1 MPANAETD
9 PMFTL
14 LTDALR
20 EGPGSAPWQDAVARL
35 RESGAREHDEYRLL
49 IDARQNLEDG
59 KEYRAVRAGAGFTRK
74 LMDQLDDAPPAGTRQ
89 FPLATLIAIVCG
101 IAIVAVLGFLIYR
114 VVAPP
119 AQGDRQ
125 AVEQLAAQANTFFT
139 DIETASFDSALPAN
153 WKQIGSLPLDLT
165 NGLHPAAGNNVPA
178 DAGGG
183 AYWLQPL
190 PADKEFTLE
199 VRMSPQ
205 ASAAGYATEV
215 FVANSNQFNTD
226 RGTSPGELTWL
237 FNGNDQ
243 QVVVDGHVV
252 PIGSLKVMPSVV
264 RITMGTNVGLVEVY
278 KPHPDGSGS
287 FVRVWSGAHHLG
299 QNGRY
304 VGVRFLR
311 TGAQA
316 GAASEIKQV
325 KVVGK

>member
-20 EGPGSAPWQDAVARL
+20 EGPGSEPWRDAVARL
-35 RESGAREHDEYRLL
+35 REGGVREHDEYRLL

-59 KEYRAVRAGAGFTRK
+59 KDYRAVRAGAVFTRK
-74 LMDQLDDAPPAGTRQ
+74 LMDQLDEAPPGGARQ

-139 DIETASFDSALPAN
+139 DIETADFNSALPPN
-153 WKQIGSLPLDLT
+153 WKQIGSLSLDLT
-165 NGLHPAAGNNVPA
+165 NGLHPSAASNVPA

-183 AYWLQPL
+183 AYWMQPL
-190 PADKEFTLE
+190 RSDKEFTVE
-199 VRMSPQ
+199 VRLAQPS
-205 ASAAGYATEV
+205 SSSGYSTEV
-215 FVANSNQFNTD
+215 FVANSDQFSPD

-237 FNGNDQ
+237 LNGNDQ
-243 QVVVDGHVV
+243 QVVVDGHVIPV
-252 PIGSLKVMPSVV
+252 GTLKTPPSAV
-264 RITMGTNVGLVEVY
+264 RITMGANVGLVEVY
-278 KPHPDGSGS
+278 QQHADSTGS

-299 QNGRY
+299 QSGRY

-311 TGAQA
+311 TSAQA
-316 GAASEIKQV
+316 GAAPEIKQV

>member
-49 IDARQNLEDG
+49 IGARQSLEDG
-59 KEYRAVRAGAGFTRK
+59 KDYRSVRAGAGFTRK
-74 LMDQLDDAPPAGTRQ
+74 LMDQLDEAPPTGTRQ
-89 FPLATLIAIVCG
+89 FPLANLIAIVCA
-101 IAIVAVLGFLIYR
+101 IAIVAALGYLIYR

-125 AVEQLAAQANTFFT
+125 AVEQLASQANTFFN

-153 WKQIGSLPLDLT
+153 WKQIGSLSLDLT
-165 NGLHPAAGNNVPA
+165 NGLHPATGSNVPA

-183 AYWLQPL
+183 AYWMQPL
-190 PADKEFTLE
+190 PAEKEFTLE
-199 VRMSPQ
+199 VRLAQQSL
-205 ASAAGYATEV
+205 SNGYSTEI
-215 FVANSNQFNTD
+215 FVANSNQFSSD
-226 RGTSPGELTWL
+226 RGTSSGELTWL
-237 FNGNDQ
+237 LSGNDQ
-243 QVVVDGHVV
+243 QVVVDGHVIPV
-252 PIGSLKVMPSVV
+252 GTLKTPPSAV
-264 RITMGTNVGLVEVY
+264 RITMGANVGLVEVY
-278 KPHPDGSGS
+278 QQHPDGTGS

-299 QNGRY
+299 QGGRY
-304 VGVRFLR
+304 VGIRFLR
-311 TGAQA
+311 TGAPA
-316 GAASEIKQV
+316 GVVPEIKQV